1 MMFFFRTAI
10 ILVSLCLVLGACT
23 SIEKRGL
30 AKCSGKDRRPLN
42 GDLWQWY
49 EQQPV
54 SGSQE
59 AVQPLQFVQTNS
71 PSPAASAIN
80 QATSQDEQSRWNIEK
95 SLEKCR

>member
-1 MMFFFRTAI
+1 MFLIFRTVI
-10 ILVSLCLVLGACT
+10 ISLSLALVLGACT

-54 SGSQE
+54 SGSQ
-59 AVQPLQFVQTNS
+59 
-71 PSPAASAIN
+71 SAIN
-80 QATSQDEQSRWNIEK
+80 PLNFTETPTSSSAAEELDRLISHNNAPHWNIKK
-95 SLEKCR
+95 SLENCQ

>member
-1 MMFFFRTAI
+1 MASFRTGI
-10 ILVSLCLVLGACT
+10 ISVLLCVALGGCAT
-23 SIEKRGL
+23 IETRGL

-54 SGSQE
+54 SGAQE
-59 AVQPLQFVQTNS
+59 AVQPLQFVQTNFS
-71 PSPAASAIN
+71 SPAMAAID
-80 QATSQDEQSRWNIEK
+80 QAISQDEQARWNIEK